1 MSFWNLNDTTE
12 KLNTTGEFESG
23 GGDIPPIPAKTQV
36 KAAIDEAKWDDYEG
50 EQYIKLR
57 WNVLHPVEYK
67 GRKIFQKVKVNEADS
82 KKQDKAK
89 KMLAAIA
96 VNCGGGLLKLAK
108 QPDDQD
114 LQKHLMNK
122 PMALLL
128 QVWSIEKTDGTGTAT
143 GNWISAVSPL
153 KTKAAEPAKQEESE
167 SNTVHSAA
175 GISDDDIG
183 F

>member
-1 MSFWNLNDTTE
+1 MSFWNLNDQSE
-12 KLNTTGEFESG
+12 KIETTGEFESG
-23 GGDIPPIPAKTQV
+23 GGDIEPIPAKTQV

-50 EQYIKLR
+50 EQFIKLR
-57 WNVLHPVEYK
+57 WNVLFPAEYK
-67 GRKIFQKVKVNEADS
+67 GRKIFQKVKVNESDT

-128 QVWSIEKTDGTGTAT
+128 QVWSIPKDDGSGKAT

-153 KTKAAEPAKQEESE
+153 KKKEPEPVAPATE
-167 SNTVHSAA
+167 VD
-175 GISDDDIG
+175 SDDDNVS

>member
-1 MSFWNLNDTTE
+1 MSFWNLNDSSE

-23 GGDIPPIPAKTQV
+23 GDLEPIPAKTQV
-36 KAAIDEAKWDDYEG
+36 KAAIDEAKWDSYEG
-50 EQYIKLR
+50 EEYIKLR
-57 WNVLHPVEYK
+57 WNVLAPTEYK
-67 GRKIFQKVKVNEADS
+67 GRKIFQKVKVNEPDS

-96 VNCGGGLLKLAK
+96 VNAGGGLLKLTA
-108 QPDDQD
+108 QPSDQD
-114 LQKHLMNK
+114 LQKHLTNK

-128 QVWSIEKTDGTGTAT
+128 QVWSIEKSDGSGTAS

-153 KTKAAEPAKQEESE
+153 AKKAEAPKEPEPASEE
-167 SNTVHSAA
+167 
-175 GISDDDIG
+175 SDDDIG